1 LDHIRDC
8 GGVTGAMGSSAESH
22 DHSLWSATAREA
34 ALPADP
40 FTGDLCI
47 DLAVIGGGITGLSA
61 ALNAAESGASVVL
74 LEAKTIGWGA
84 SGRNGGQVIPGLKY
98 DPSEMSA
105 KYGADV
111 GGKLT
116 EAVGNAADVVFER
129 IARHGIDCD
138 ARRSGWVQAAHAA
151 PALARVQQR
160 ARDWMHIGAPVELLD
175 AADVEKLV
183 GSRAYLGGWIDKRA
197 GTIQPLSFTRGLAR
211 AAREAGVA
219 VHESSPVETLQQDGE
234 GWRIG
239 TASGTLSARSVIV
252 GTDAYSTPLIAGL
265 SESMLRVQSAQ
276 LATEPL
282 SQDLQERILPDGRCC
297 SETRRLAFYFRLS
310 PDGRLMFG
318 GRGAA
323 GDSES
328 PVFTQAL
335 IAAMRR
341 IFPEA
346 SDVPIAFR
354 WSGQI
359 GLTLDGLP
367 RIHEPAANLH
377 IGGGYCGRGVAM
389 ATVMGGWLAA
399 KALRGEA
406 PPLPT
411 TVLSPIPWHQLRRP
425 ALTLGIAW
433 AWACDRMGLAA

>member
-1 LDHIRDC
+1 
-8 GGVTGAMGSSAESH
+8 MGSSAASH

-34 ALPADP
+34 ALVTEP
-40 FTGDLCI
+40 FSGESRV
-47 DLAVIGGGITGLSA
+47 DLAVIGGGITGCST
-61 ALNAAESGASVVL
+61 ALNAAEAGASVIL

-105 KYGADV
+105 KYGAAA
-111 GGKLT
+111 GRKLT
-116 EAVGNAADVVFER
+116 EAVGNAADVVFDR
-129 IARHGIDCD
+129 IAKHRIDCD
-138 ARRSGWVQAAHAA
+138 PKRSGWVQAAHAA

-160 ARDWMHIGAPVELLD
+160 AQDWMNVGAPVELLD
-175 AADVEKLV
+175 
-183 GSRAYLGGWIDKRA
+183 GSDIERLIGTRAYLGGWIDKRA
-197 GTIQPLSFTRGLAR
+197 GTLQPLSFVRGLAR

-219 VHESSPVETLQQDGE
+219 VHENSAVESLEQDGE
-234 GWRIG
+234 GWRLQTARG
-239 TASGTLSARSVIV
+239 TVRARSVV
-252 GTDAYSTPLIAGL
+252 LGTDAYSTPLVADL
-265 SESMLRVQSAQ
+265 PNAMLLVQSAQ

-282 SQDLQERILPDGRCC
+282 SPNLQAHILPDGRCC

-318 GRGAA
+318 GRGAV
-323 GDSES
+323 GDAEN
-328 PVFTQAL
+328 PVFTEAL

-346 SDVPIAFR
+346 ADAPVAFR

-367 RIHEPAANLH
+367 HIHEAAPNLH
-377 IGGGYCGRGVAM
+377 IGMGYNGRGVAM

-406 PPLPT
+406 SPLPAT
-411 TVLSPIPWHQLRRP
+411 PLAPIRWHRLRRP
-425 ALTLGIAW
+425 ALALGVGW
-433 AWACDRMGLAA
+433 AWARDRMGFAG

>member
-1 LDHIRDC
+1 
-8 GGVTGAMGSSAESH
+8 MGSSAASH
-22 DHSLWSATAREA
+22 DRSLWSATAREA
-34 ALPADP
+34 ALATEP
-40 FTGDLCI
+40 FTGDGGV
-47 DLAVIGGGITGLSA
+47 DLAVIGGGITGCST

-74 LEAKTIGWGA
+74 LEGKTIGWGA

-105 KYGADV
+105 KYGATA
-111 GGKLT
+111 GRKLT
-116 EAVGNAADVVFER
+116 EAVGNAADVVFDR
-129 IARHGIDCD
+129 IAKHRIDCD
-138 ARRSGWVQAAHAA
+138 PKRSGWIQAAHAA

-160 ARDWMHIGAPVELLD
+160 ARDWMNIGAPAELLD
-175 AADVEKLV
+175 ASDIERLI
-183 GSRAYLGGWIDKRA
+183 GTRAYMGGWIDKRA
-197 GTIQPLSFTRGLAR
+197 GTLQPLSYVRGLAR

-219 VHESSPVETLQQDGE
+219 VHENSVVESLEQDGE
-234 GWRIG
+234 GWRLATARG
-239 TASGTLSARSVIV
+239 TIRARSVVI
-252 GTDAYSTPLIAGL
+252 GTDAYSTPLVAEL
-265 SESMLRVQSAQ
+265 PNAMLLIQSAQ

-282 SQDLQERILPDGRCC
+282 SKNLQAHILPDGRCC

-318 GRGAA
+318 GRGAV

-328 PVFTQAL
+328 AVFTEAL
-335 IAAMRR
+335 VAAMRR

-346 SDVPIAFR
+346 ADVPTAFR

-367 RIHEPAANLH
+367 HIHEAAPNLH
-377 IGGGYCGRGVAM
+377 IGMGYNGRGVAM

-406 PPLPT
+406 PPLPAT
-411 TVLSPIPWHQLRRP
+411 PLAPIRWHRLRRP
-425 ALTLGIAW
+425 ALALGVGW
-433 AWACDRMGLAA
+433 AWVRDRMGLAG

>member
-1 LDHIRDC
+1 
-8 GGVTGAMGSSAESH
+8 MGSSAASH
-22 DHSLWSATAREA
+22 DRSLWSATVREA
-34 ALPADP
+34 ALATEPVI
-40 FTGDLCI
+40 GDSRV
-47 DLAVIGGGITGLSA
+47 DLAVIGGGITGCST

-74 LEAKTIGWGA
+74 LEAKTVGWGA

-105 KYGADV
+105 KFGAAV
-111 GGKLT
+111 GRKLT
-116 EAVGNAADVVFER
+116 EAVGNAADVVFDR
-129 IARHGIDCD
+129 VAKHRIDCD
-138 ARRSGWVQAAHAA
+138 AKRSGWIQAAHAA

-160 ARDWMHIGAPVELLD
+160 ARDWMAMGASVELLD
-175 AADVEKLV
+175 ASDVERLV
-183 GSRAYLGGWIDKRA
+183 GTRAYLGGWIDKRA
-197 GTIQPLSFTRGLAR
+197 GTLQPLSFTRGLAR

-219 VHESSPVETLQQDGE
+219 VHENSPVEFLEQDGE
-234 GWRIG
+234 GWRIRTAKG
-239 TASGTLSARSVIV
+239 TVRARSVVV
-252 GTDAYSTPLIAGL
+252 GTDAYSTPLVAGL
-265 SESMLRVQSAQ
+265 PESMLLVQSAQ

-282 SQDLQERILPDGRCC
+282 SQNLQAHILPDGRCC

-318 GRGAA
+318 GRGAV
-323 GDSES
+323 GYSES
-328 PVFTQAL
+328 DVFTMAL

-341 IFPEA
+341 TFPEA
-346 SDVPIAFR
+346 ADVPVAFR

-367 RIHEPAANLH
+367 RVHEPAPNLH
-377 IGGGYCGRGVAM
+377 VSFGYNGRGVAM

-399 KALRGEA
+399 KALQGEA

-411 TVLSPIPWHQLRRP
+411 TNLSPIRWHQLRRP

-433 AWACDRMGLAA
+433 AWACDRMGLAG